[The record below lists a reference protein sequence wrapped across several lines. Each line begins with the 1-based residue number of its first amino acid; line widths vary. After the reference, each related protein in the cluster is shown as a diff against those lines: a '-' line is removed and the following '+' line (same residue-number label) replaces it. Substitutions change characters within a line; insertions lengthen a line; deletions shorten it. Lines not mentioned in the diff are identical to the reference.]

1 MSNVTQK
8 TNLEMNWFDSVG
20 ALRAWAA
27 AARPVFICGQERSGT
42 SALQLAMSQHP
53 ALFAVPHVYE
63 TFIFSEPHNLRASSP
78 RHMLQDYLRG
88 PDNLLRLQERFAE
101 LGAQAGGDAGT
112 LDDDDLIRA
121 FFAFAADGVYPGQ
134 RPLEKTPAH
143 VRCLPR
149 VFRIFPQ
156 ARVLACVREP
166 TEVVDSY
173 RRRLQRE
180 QALGKPREAWK
191 WLDQTDDQ
199 LIYYMRQVD
208 RALTEITTL
217 VPGQVFQVPYG
228 WLNADPLTAMTA
240 ICEFIGEPFD
250 PAVMAPKA
258 AWRDR
263 IDERLGRPIGTAS
276 APRPSTLSEET
287 IAMLRK
293 ETWGLTRRWRVPG
306 PLRPDPAAVG

>member
-1 MSNVTQK
+1 
-8 TNLEMNWFDSVG
+8 MNGFDSVG
-20 ALRAWAA
+20 ALRAWATA
-27 AARPVFICGQERSGT
+27 AQPVFICGQERSGT

-63 TFIFSEPHNLRASSP
+63 TFIFSEPHNLLASQP

-88 PDNLLRLQERFAE
+88 PENLQLLHQRLAD
-101 LGAQAGGDAGT
+101 LGAQAGGDASV

-121 FFAFAADGVYPGQ
+121 FFAFAADRVYPGQ

-149 VFRIFPQ
+149 IFRIFPQ

-166 TEVVDSY
+166 TEVADSY

-180 QALGKPREAWK
+180 QALGKPREAWG

-199 LIYYMRQVD
+199 LIYYLRQVD
-208 RALTEITTL
+208 RALTEATTL
-217 VPGQVFQVPYG
+217 APGQVFQVPYA
-228 WLNADPLTAMTA
+228 WLNADPVAAMTT
-240 ICEFIGEPFD
+240 ICAFIGEPFD
-250 PAVMAPKA
+250 AAVMSAKA

-263 IDERLGRPIGTAS
+263 VDERLGRPIGTAGPS
-276 APRPSTLSEET
+276 RPSTLSEESL
-287 IAMLRK
+287 ALLRK

-306 PLRPDPAAVG
+306 PLRPDPAAHG

>member
-1 MSNVTQK
+1 MTSATQK
-8 TNLEMNWFDSVG
+8 TEMNWFDSVG

-63 TFIFSEPHNLRASSP
+63 TFIFREPHNLLADPP
-78 RHMLQDYLRG
+78 RQMLQAYLRG
-88 PDNLLRLQERFAE
+88 AENLQLLHERLDG
-101 LGAQAGGDAGT
+101 LGAQAGGDDASA

-121 FFAFAADGVYPGQ
+121 FFAFAAHRVYRGQ

-143 VRCLPR
+143 VHSLA
-149 VFRIFPQ
+149 RIFSVFPQ

-166 TEVVDSY
+166 IEVVDSY

-180 QALGKPREAWK
+180 QALGKPREAWG
-191 WLDQTDDQ
+191 WLDQSDEQ
-199 LIYYMRQVD
+199 LIQQFRRVD
-208 RALTEITTL
+208 RALTDVSNA

-228 WLNADPLTAMTA
+228 WLNADPVTAMTA
-240 ICEFIGEPFD
+240 ICEFIGEPYD
-250 PAVMAPKA
+250 PAVMSAKA

-263 IDERLGRPIGTAS
+263 VDERLGRPIGTAS

-287 IAMLRK
+287 LALLRK

-306 PLRPDPAAVG
+306 PLRPDPAPHD